1 MATFKVTLADNGYMV
16 RNDEFLT
23 VHEDNL
29 KCHNLPT
36 SLKDE
41 LLSELIDCV
50 NNSGATVF
58 EVSINVNTLE
68 DEKR

>member
-16 RNDEFLT
+16 TNDEFLT

-58 EVSINVNTLE
+58 EVSINVKVLE

>member
-1 MATFKVTLADNGYMV
+1 MTTFKVTLADNGYIV
-16 RNDEFLT
+16 NNDEFLT

-50 NNSGATVF
+50 NNSGDTVF
-58 EVSINVNTLE
+58 EVSINVNVLE